1 MFKVKRKR
9 KILGM
14 DSRYAKIYRNKNP
27 GIWDVKIDFLKLKE
41 KAKESV
47 IQGCKKKSTRIFGS
61 SNKNCISGFP

>member
-1 MFKVKRKR
+1 
-9 KILGM
+9 M